1 MRKNLLFLLVTALLA
16 FVLVACGTE
25 SEDESSNGEND
36 EGNAEN
42 NESTEE
48 SKSVAVVLTDQIGV
62 NPFFQQIADGAEQAA
77 EETGLE
83 INVIESSDP
92 TETQQNLEVAVAEG
106 YDLILT
112 ATFDAVDPL
121 TTVAEANP
129 DRDFAI
135 IDAIV
140 DLPNVKSAEFKEYEA
155 SFLLGAAAGL
165 ATETDTVGIIPAQ
178 DIALLD
184 KYIVGFQEGVAQVN
198 ENAEVLVNYV
208 GSFED
213 PAKAKEIALQQNS
226 NGADFIAAAA
236 AVSDLGVFE
245 AAAEAG
251 FYTSGQDIDRTVED
265 PEHVVLSQL
274 KNTDVVAYDF
284 VKEYGNGEFS
294 TGVQSFGLAEDGVG
308 LTYVTADSES
318 PLNDFIGQDT
328 IDQVIEIKDQIISGE
343 IEVKNPLEQ

>member
-1 MRKNLLFLLVTALLA
+1 MKRSLWFLIVIGLLVLS
-16 FVLVACGTE
+16 LVACGTE
-25 SEDESSNGEND
+25 DTSDTGNSEEGAEASED
-36 EGNAEN
+36 A
-42 NESTEE
+42 
-48 SKSVAVVLTDQIGV
+48 KRVAVVLTDQIGV

-83 INVIESSDP
+83 VNVIESSDP
-92 TETQQNLEVAVAEG
+92 TETKQNLEVAVADG
-106 YDLILT
+106 YDFILT

-121 TTVAEANP
+121 TEVAQANP

-140 DLPNVKSAEFKEYEA
+140 DLPNVKSTEFREYEA
-155 SFLLGAAAGL
+155 SYLLGTAAGL
-165 ATETDTVGIIPAQ
+165 STETNTVGIIPAE

-184 KYIVGFQEGVAQVN
+184 KYIVGFQEGVAAVN
-198 ENAEVLVNYV
+198 EDAEVLVNYV

-213 PAKAKEIALQQNS
+213 PAKAKEIALQQHS

-245 AAAEAG
+245 AAEEAG
-251 FYTSGQDIDRTVED
+251 FYTSGQDIDRTVENPD
-265 PEHVVLSQL
+265 HVVLSQL

-284 VKEYGNGEFS
+284 VKEYGEGVFT

-308 LTYVTADSES
+308 LTFVTADSES
-318 PLNDFIGQDT
+318 PLHDFIGQDT

-343 IEVKNPLEQ
+343 VEVKNPLEQ

>member
-1 MRKNLLFLLVTALLA
+1 MKQSFWLLIITVVLSLS
-16 FVLVACGTE
+16 LVACG
-25 SEDESSNGEND
+25 SEESSGTTSSQEN
-36 EGNAEN
+36 
-42 NESTEE
+42 EE
-48 SKSVAVVLTDQIGV
+48 SPKSVAVVLTDQIGV

-83 INVIESSDP
+83 LNVIESSDP
-92 TETQQNLEVAVAEG
+92 TETKQNLEVAVADG

-121 TTVAEANP
+121 TEVAQANP
-129 DRDFAI
+129 ERDFAI
-135 IDAIV
+135 IDAVV
-140 DLPNVKSAEFKEYEA
+140 DLPNVKSTEFREYEA
-155 SFLLGAAAGL
+155 SYLLGATAGL
-165 ATETDTVGIIPAQ
+165 STDTNTVGIIPAQ

-184 KYIVGFQEGVAQVN
+184 KYIVGFQEGVAAVN
-198 ENAEVLVNYV
+198 EEAEVLVNYV

-213 PAKAKEIALQQNS
+213 PAKAKEIALQQHA

-251 FYTSGQDIDRTVED
+251 FYTSGQDIDRTVEN

-284 VKEYGNGEFS
+284 VKQYGEGDFT
-294 TGVQSFGLAEDGVG
+294 TGIQSFGLAEDGVG
-308 LTYVTADSES
+308 LTFVTAESES
-318 PLNDFIGQDT
+318 PLHDFIGQET
-328 IDQVIEIKDQIISGE
+328 IDEVIGIKDQIISGE
-343 IEVKNPLEQ
+343 IEVTNPLEQ